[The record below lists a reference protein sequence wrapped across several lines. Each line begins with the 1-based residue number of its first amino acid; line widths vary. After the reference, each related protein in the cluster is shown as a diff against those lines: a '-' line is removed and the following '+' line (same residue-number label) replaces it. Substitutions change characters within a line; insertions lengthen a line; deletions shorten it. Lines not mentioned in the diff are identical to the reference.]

1 MISAYNQDFELHYFL
16 LMVRRSRER
25 KETHRTITE
34 YMRINSRLNRQQNI
48 KKYLNKKLISLNQGR

>member
-1 MISAYNQDFELHYFL
+1 MICAYNQDFELHYFL

-48 KKYLNKKLISLNQGR
+48 KRYLNKKLISLNQGR